1 MSNEKRKVGNY
12 EVIACQRIGGEE
24 IIVGEDRNAVPSDR
38 YLCCYV
44 ERNELMELYTHG
56 LASDGYA
63 EIFEIYGQ
71 RITTAAKNAI
81 EKTDE
86 EKAVIGGEDRVIT
99 VDKCRRKAVEI
110 ITGYATVLPP
120 VYTGIEKPIE
130 SKKIELPEY
139 NTDICEV
146 RRYLKG
152 RGISDTVIEYCHENK
167 MLYEDAKYHNCVFLG
182 YDGNTPKY
190 GAVRST
196 VSDFKR
202 DLTGSD
208 KRFSFFIPA
217 ESETQTVHLFE
228 SAIDLLSFASLE
240 IRIKR
245 NWRRDDLL
253 SLAGVYKTDKK
264 QDIPLALRTYLERHT
279 GTKAVYLHLDNDE
292 VGRMATKQITEALS
306 SQYTVID
313 QPPQSGKDFNDY
325 LKNEIQKEKRKEQVR

>member
-1 MSNEKRKVGNY
+1 MWVTPEQIEKAKQMDLLTYLQSYEPGNLKKISHDTWCTKEHDSLKISNGKWHWFSRH
-12 EVIACQRIGGEE
+12 IGGKTAL
-24 IIVGEDRNAVPSDR
+24 D
-38 YLCCYV
+38 YLIKV
-44 ERNELMELYTHG
+44 KG
-56 LASDGYA
+56 IS
-63 EIFEIYGQ
+63 F
-71 RITTAAKNAI
+71 
-81 EKTDE
+81 
-86 EKAVIGGEDRVIT
+86 V
-99 VDKCRRKAVEI
+99 KAVEI
-110 ITGYATVLPP
+110 ITGYAAVLPP

-130 SKKIELPEY
+130 PKKLELPEY

-217 ESETQTVHLFE
+217 ESDTGTVHLFE
-228 SAIDLLSFASLE
+228 SAIDLLSYASLE
-240 IRIKR
+240 IKVKR

-292 VGRMATKQITEALS
+292 IGRTATKQITEALS

>member
-1 MSNEKRKVGNY
+1 MWVTPEQIEKAKQMDLLTYLQSYEPGNLKKISHDTWCTKEHDSLKISNGKWHWFSRH
-12 EVIACQRIGGEE
+12 IGGKTAL
-24 IIVGEDRNAVPSDR
+24 D
-38 YLCCYV
+38 YLIKV
-44 ERNELMELYTHG
+44 KG
-56 LASDGYA
+56 IS
-63 EIFEIYGQ
+63 F
-71 RITTAAKNAI
+71 
-81 EKTDE
+81 
-86 EKAVIGGEDRVIT
+86 V
-99 VDKCRRKAVEI
+99 KAVEI
-110 ITGYATVLPP
+110 ITGYAAVLPP

-130 SKKIELPEY
+130 PKKLELPLY
-139 NTDICEV
+139 NEDICEV

-152 RGISDTVIEYCHENK
+152 RGISDTVINFCHENK

-217 ESETQTVHLFE
+217 ERDTGTVHLFE
-228 SAIDLLSFASLE
+228 AAIDLLSYASLE

-253 SLAGVYKTDKK
+253 SLAGVYKTDNK

-279 GTKAVYLHLDNDE
+279 GTKVVYLHLDNDE
-292 VGRMATKQITEALS
+292 IGRTATKQITEALS

>member
-1 MSNEKRKVGNY
+1 MWVTPEQIEKAKQMDLLTYLQSYEPGNLKKISHDTWCAKEHDSLKISNGKWHWFSRH
-12 EVIACQRIGGEE
+12 IGGKTAL
-24 IIVGEDRNAVPSDR
+24 D
-38 YLCCYV
+38 YLIKV
-44 ERNELMELYTHG
+44 KG
-56 LASDGYA
+56 IS
-63 EIFEIYGQ
+63 F
-71 RITTAAKNAI
+71 
-81 EKTDE
+81 
-86 EKAVIGGEDRVIT
+86 V
-99 VDKCRRKAVEI
+99 KAVEI
-110 ITGYATVLPP
+110 ITGYAAVLPP

-130 SKKIELPEY
+130 PKKLELPLY
-139 NTDICEV
+139 NEDICEV

-152 RGISDTVIEYCHENK
+152 RGISDTVIDFCHENK

-217 ESETQTVHLFE
+217 ESDTGTVHLFE

-279 GTKAVYLHLDNDE
+279 GTKVVYLHLDNDE
-292 VGRMATKQITEALS
+292 IGRTATKQITEALS

-325 LKNEIQKEKRKEQVR
+325 LKNEIRKEKRKEQVR

>member
-1 MSNEKRKVGNY
+1 MWVTPEEIEKAKQMDLLTYLQSYEPGNLKKISHDTWCTKEHDSLKISNGKWHWFSRH
-12 EVIACQRIGGEE
+12 IGGKTAL
-24 IIVGEDRNAVPSDR
+24 D
-38 YLCCYV
+38 YLIKV
-44 ERNELMELYTHG
+44 KG
-56 LASDGYA
+56 IS
-63 EIFEIYGQ
+63 F
-71 RITTAAKNAI
+71 
-81 EKTDE
+81 
-86 EKAVIGGEDRVIT
+86 V
-99 VDKCRRKAVEI
+99 KAVEI
-110 ITGYATVLPP
+110 ITGYAAVLPP

-130 SKKIELPEY
+130 PKKLELPLY
-139 NTDICEV
+139 NEDICEV

-152 RGISDTVIEYCHENK
+152 RGISDTVIDFCHENK

-217 ESETQTVHLFE
+217 ESETQTVYLFE
-228 SAIDLLSFASLE
+228 SAIDLLSYASLE
-240 IRIKR
+240 IKVKR

-325 LKNEIQKEKRKEQVR
+325 LKNEIQKGKRKEQVR

>member
-1 MSNEKRKVGNY
+1 MWVTPEEIEKAKQMDLLTYLQSYEPGNLKKISHDTWCTKEHDSLKISNGKWHWFSRH
-12 EVIACQRIGGEE
+12 IGGKTAL
-24 IIVGEDRNAVPSDR
+24 D
-38 YLCCYV
+38 YLIKV
-44 ERNELMELYTHG
+44 KG
-56 LASDGYA
+56 IS
-63 EIFEIYGQ
+63 F
-71 RITTAAKNAI
+71 
-81 EKTDE
+81 
-86 EKAVIGGEDRVIT
+86 V
-99 VDKCRRKAVEI
+99 KAVEI
-110 ITGYATVLPP
+110 ITGYAAVLPP

-130 SKKIELPEY
+130 QKKLELPRY
-139 NTDICEV
+139 NEDICEV

-152 RGISDTVIEYCHENK
+152 RGISDTVIDYCHENK

-196 VSDFKR
+196 NSDFKR

-217 ESETQTVHLFE
+217 KSDTVTVHLFE

-240 IRIKR
+240 IKVKR

-292 VGRMATKQITEALS
+292 VGRMATKQIIEALS

>member
-1 MSNEKRKVGNY
+1 MWVTPEQIEKAKQMDLLTYLQSYEPGNLKKISHDTWCTKEHDSLKISNGKWHWFSRH
-12 EVIACQRIGGEE
+12 IGGKTAL
-24 IIVGEDRNAVPSDR
+24 D
-38 YLCCYV
+38 YLIKV
-44 ERNELMELYTHG
+44 KG
-56 LASDGYA
+56 IS
-63 EIFEIYGQ
+63 F
-71 RITTAAKNAI
+71 
-81 EKTDE
+81 
-86 EKAVIGGEDRVIT
+86 V
-99 VDKCRRKAVEI
+99 KAVEI
-110 ITGYATVLPP
+110 ITGYAAVLPP
-120 VYTGIEKPIE
+120 VFTKNEKPIE
-130 SKKIELPEY
+130 LKELELPEY

-146 RRYLKG
+146 RRYLKS

-196 VSDFKR
+196 NSDFKR

-217 ESETQTVHLFE
+217 ESDTGTVHLFE

-292 VGRMATKQITEALS
+292 VGRMATKQITGALS

>member
-1 MSNEKRKVGNY
+1 MWVTPEQIEKAKQMDLLTYLQSYEPGNLKKISHDTWCTKEHDSLKISNGKWHWFSRH
-12 EVIACQRIGGEE
+12 IGGKTAL
-24 IIVGEDRNAVPSDR
+24 D
-38 YLCCYV
+38 YLIKV
-44 ERNELMELYTHG
+44 KG
-56 LASDGYA
+56 IS
-63 EIFEIYGQ
+63 F
-71 RITTAAKNAI
+71 
-81 EKTDE
+81 
-86 EKAVIGGEDRVIT
+86 V
-99 VDKCRRKAVEI
+99 KAVEI
-110 ITGYATVLPP
+110 ITGYAAVLPP
-120 VYTGIEKPIE
+120 VYTEIEKPIE
-130 SKKIELPEY
+130 QKKLELPRY
-139 NTDICEV
+139 NEDICEV
-146 RRYLKG
+146 RRYLKS
-152 RGISDTVIEYCHENK
+152 RGISDTVIDYCHENK

-217 ESETQTVHLFE
+217 ESDTGTVHLFE
-228 SAIDLLSFASLE
+228 SAIDLLSYASLE
-240 IRIKR
+240 IKVKR

-325 LKNEIQKEKRKEQVR
+325 LKNEIQKEQRKEQVR

>member
-1 MSNEKRKVGNY
+1 MWVTPEQIEKAKQMDLLTYLQSYEPGNLKKISHDTWCTKEHDSLKISNGKWHWFSRH
-12 EVIACQRIGGEE
+12 IGGKTAL
-24 IIVGEDRNAVPSDR
+24 D
-38 YLCCYV
+38 YLIKV
-44 ERNELMELYTHG
+44 KG
-56 LASDGYA
+56 IS
-63 EIFEIYGQ
+63 F
-71 RITTAAKNAI
+71 
-81 EKTDE
+81 
-86 EKAVIGGEDRVIT
+86 V
-99 VDKCRRKAVEI
+99 KAVEI
-110 ITGYATVLPP
+110 ITGYAAVLPP

-130 SKKIELPEY
+130 PKKLELPLY
-139 NTDICEV
+139 NEDICEV

-152 RGISDTVIEYCHENK
+152 RGISDTVIDFCHENK

-196 VSDFKR
+196 ASDFKR

-217 ESETQTVHLFE
+217 ESDTGTVHLFE
-228 SAIDLLSFASLE
+228 SAIDLLSYASLE
-240 IRIKR
+240 IKVKR

-264 QDIPLALRTYLERHT
+264 QDIPLALRTYLERHN
-279 GTKAVYLHLDNDE
+279 GTKVVYLHLDNDE
-292 VGRMATKQITEALS
+292 IGRTATKQITEALS

>member
-1 MSNEKRKVGNY
+1 MWVTPEQIEKAKQMDLLTYLQSYEPGNLKKISHDTWCTKEHDSLKISNGKWHWFSRH
-12 EVIACQRIGGEE
+12 IGGKTAL
-24 IIVGEDRNAVPSDR
+24 D
-38 YLCCYV
+38 YLIKV
-44 ERNELMELYTHG
+44 KG
-56 LASDGYA
+56 IS
-63 EIFEIYGQ
+63 F
-71 RITTAAKNAI
+71 
-81 EKTDE
+81 
-86 EKAVIGGEDRVIT
+86 V
-99 VDKCRRKAVEI
+99 KAVEI
-110 ITGYATVLPP
+110 ITGYAAVLPP

-130 SKKIELPEY
+130 PKKLELPLY
-139 NTDICEV
+139 NEDICEV

-152 RGISDTVIEYCHENK
+152 RGISDTVIDFCHENK

-217 ESETQTVHLFE
+217 ESDTGTVHLFE
-228 SAIDLLSFASLE
+228 SAIDLLSYASLE

>member
-1 MSNEKRKVGNY
+1 M
-12 EVIACQRIGGEE
+12 
-24 IIVGEDRNAVPSDR
+24 
-38 YLCCYV
+38 
-44 ERNELMELYTHG
+44 
-56 LASDGYA
+56 
-63 EIFEIYGQ
+63 
-71 RITTAAKNAI
+71 
-81 EKTDE
+81 
-86 EKAVIGGEDRVIT
+86 
-99 VDKCRRKAVEI
+99 EI
-110 ITGYATVLPP
+110 ITGYSAVLPP

-130 SKKIELPEY
+130 PKKLELPRY
-139 NTDICEV
+139 NEDICEV
-146 RRYLKG
+146 RRYLKS
-152 RGISDTVIEYCHENK
+152 RGISDTVIDFCHENR

-217 ESETQTVHLFE
+217 ESDTGTVHLFE
-228 SAIDLLSFASLE
+228 SAIDLLSYASLE
-240 IRIKR
+240 IKVKR
-245 NWRRDDLL
+245 NWRSDDLL
-253 SLAGVYKTDKK
+253 SLAGVYQTDKK

>member
-1 MSNEKRKVGNY
+1 MWVTPEQIEKAKQMDLLTYLQSYEPGNLKKISHDTWCTKEHDSLKISNGKWHWFSRH
-12 EVIACQRIGGEE
+12 IGGKTAL
-24 IIVGEDRNAVPSDR
+24 D
-38 YLCCYV
+38 YLIKV
-44 ERNELMELYTHG
+44 KGISFLN
-56 LASDGYA
+56 
-63 EIFEIYGQ
+63 
-71 RITTAAKNAI
+71 
-81 EKTDE
+81 
-86 EKAVIGGEDRVIT
+86 
-99 VDKCRRKAVEI
+99 AVEI
-110 ITGYATVLPP
+110 ITGYAAVLPP
-120 VYTGIEKPIE
+120 VFTKNEKSIEPKE
-130 SKKIELPEY
+130 LELPEY

-146 RRYLKG
+146 RRYLKS

-228 SAIDLLSFASLE
+228 SAIDLLSYASLE
-240 IRIKR
+240 IKVKR

-279 GTKAVYLHLDNDE
+279 VTKAVYFHLDNDE
-292 VGRMATKQITEALS
+292 IGRTATKQITEALS
-306 SQYTVID
+306 SQYTIID

-325 LKNEIQKEKRKEQVR
+325 LKNEIQKEKRKERVR

>member
-1 MSNEKRKVGNY
+1 MWVTPEQIEKAKQMDLLTYLQSYEPGNLKKISHDTWCTKEHDSLKISNGKWHWFSRH
-12 EVIACQRIGGEE
+12 IGGKTAL
-24 IIVGEDRNAVPSDR
+24 D
-38 YLCCYV
+38 YLIKV
-44 ERNELMELYTHG
+44 KG
-56 LASDGYA
+56 IS
-63 EIFEIYGQ
+63 F
-71 RITTAAKNAI
+71 
-81 EKTDE
+81 
-86 EKAVIGGEDRVIT
+86 V
-99 VDKCRRKAVEI
+99 KAVEF
-110 ITGYATVLPP
+110 ITGYAAVLPP

-130 SKKIELPEY
+130 PKKLELPLY
-139 NTDICEV
+139 NEDICEV

-152 RGISDTVIEYCHENK
+152 RGISDTVIDYCHENK

-196 VSDFKR
+196 NSDFKR

-217 ESETQTVHLFE
+217 ESDTGTVHLFE
-228 SAIDLLSFASLE
+228 SAIDLLSYASLE
-240 IRIKR
+240 IKVKR

>member
-1 MSNEKRKVGNY
+1 MWVTPEQIEKAKQMDLLTYLQSYEPGNLKKISHDTWCTKEHDSLKISNGKWHWFSRH
-12 EVIACQRIGGEE
+12 IGGKTAL
-24 IIVGEDRNAVPSDR
+24 D
-38 YLCCYV
+38 YLIKV
-44 ERNELMELYTHG
+44 KG
-56 LASDGYA
+56 IS
-63 EIFEIYGQ
+63 F
-71 RITTAAKNAI
+71 
-81 EKTDE
+81 
-86 EKAVIGGEDRVIT
+86 V
-99 VDKCRRKAVEI
+99 KAVEI
-110 ITGYATVLPP
+110 ITGYAAVLPP
-120 VYTGIEKPIE
+120 VFSKNEKSIEP
-130 SKKIELPEY
+130 KKLELPEY

-152 RGISDTVIEYCHENK
+152 RGISDTVIDFCHENK

-190 GAVRST
+190 GALRST

-217 ESETQTVHLFE
+217 ESDTVTVHLFE
-228 SAIDLLSFASLE
+228 SAIDLLSYASLE
-240 IRIKR
+240 IKVKR

-264 QDIPLALRTYLERHT
+264 QDIPLALRTYLERHI

-325 LKNEIQKEKRKEQVR
+325 LKNEIRKEKRKEQGR

>member
-1 MSNEKRKVGNY
+1 MWVTPEQIEKAKQMDLLTYLQSYEPGNLKKISHDTWCTKEHDSLKISNGKWHWFSRH
-12 EVIACQRIGGEE
+12 IGGKTAL
-24 IIVGEDRNAVPSDR
+24 D
-38 YLCCYV
+38 YLIKV
-44 ERNELMELYTHG
+44 KG
-56 LASDGYA
+56 IS
-63 EIFEIYGQ
+63 F
-71 RITTAAKNAI
+71 
-81 EKTDE
+81 
-86 EKAVIGGEDRVIT
+86 V
-99 VDKCRRKAVEI
+99 KAVEI
-110 ITGYATVLPP
+110 ITGYAAVLPP

-130 SKKIELPEY
+130 PKKLELPLY
-139 NTDICEV
+139 NEDICEV

-152 RGISDTVIEYCHENK
+152 RGISDTVIDFCHENK

-228 SAIDLLSFASLE
+228 SAIDLLSYASLE
-240 IRIKR
+240 IKVKR

>member
-1 MSNEKRKVGNY
+1 MWVTPEQIEKAKQMDLLTYLQSYEPGNLKKISHDTWCTKEHDSLKISNGKWHWFSRH
-12 EVIACQRIGGEE
+12 IGGKTAL
-24 IIVGEDRNAVPSDR
+24 D
-38 YLCCYV
+38 YLIKV
-44 ERNELMELYTHG
+44 KG
-56 LASDGYA
+56 IS
-63 EIFEIYGQ
+63 F
-71 RITTAAKNAI
+71 
-81 EKTDE
+81 
-86 EKAVIGGEDRVIT
+86 V
-99 VDKCRRKAVEI
+99 KAVEI
-110 ITGYATVLPP
+110 ITGYAAVLPP

-130 SKKIELPEY
+130 QKKLELPRY
-139 NTDICEV
+139 NEDICEV

-152 RGISDTVIEYCHENK
+152 RGISDTVIDYCHENK

-217 ESETQTVHLFE
+217 ESKTQTVHLFE

-279 GTKAVYLHLDNDE
+279 GTKAIYLHLDNDE
-292 VGRMATKQITEALS
+292 IGRTATKQITEALS

-325 LKNEIQKEKRKEQVR
+325 LKNEIQKGKRKEQVR

>member
-1 MSNEKRKVGNY
+1 MRVTPEQIEKAKQIDLLTYLQSYEPNNLKKISHDTWCTKEHDSLKISNGKWHWFSRH
-12 EVIACQRIGGEE
+12 IGGKTAL
-24 IIVGEDRNAVPSDR
+24 D
-38 YLCCYV
+38 YLIKV
-44 ERNELMELYTHG
+44 KG
-56 LASDGYA
+56 IS
-63 EIFEIYGQ
+63 F
-71 RITTAAKNAI
+71 
-81 EKTDE
+81 
-86 EKAVIGGEDRVIT
+86 V
-99 VDKCRRKAVEI
+99 KAVEI
-110 ITGYATVLPP
+110 ITGYAAVLPP

-130 SKKIELPEY
+130 PKKLELPLY
-139 NTDICEV
+139 NEDICEV

-152 RGISDTVIEYCHENK
+152 RGISDTVIDFCHENK

-217 ESETQTVHLFE
+217 ESDTGTVHLFE
-228 SAIDLLSFASLE
+228 SAIDLLSYASLE
-240 IRIKR
+240 IKVKR
-245 NWRRDDLL
+245 NWRIDDLL
-253 SLAGVYKTDKK
+253 SLAGVYKTDNK

-279 GTKAVYLHLDNDE
+279 GTKVVYLHLDNDE
-292 VGRMATKQITEALS
+292 IGRTATKQITEALS

>member
-1 MSNEKRKVGNY
+1 MWVTPEQIEKAKQMDLLTYLQSYEPGNLKKISHDTWCTKEHDSLKISNGKWHWFSRH
-12 EVIACQRIGGEE
+12 IGGKTAL
-24 IIVGEDRNAVPSDR
+24 D
-38 YLCCYV
+38 YLIKV
-44 ERNELMELYTHG
+44 KG
-56 LASDGYA
+56 IS
-63 EIFEIYGQ
+63 F
-71 RITTAAKNAI
+71 
-81 EKTDE
+81 
-86 EKAVIGGEDRVIT
+86 V
-99 VDKCRRKAVEI
+99 KAVEI
-110 ITGYATVLPP
+110 ITGYAAVLPP
-120 VYTGIEKPIE
+120 VFSKNEKSIEPKE
-130 SKKIELPEY
+130 LELPKY

-146 RRYLKG
+146 RRYLKS
-152 RGISDTVIEYCHENK
+152 RGISDTVIDFCHENR

-208 KRFSFFIPA
+208 KRFSFFIPS

-228 SAIDLLSFASLE
+228 SAIDLLSYASLE
-240 IRIKR
+240 IKVKR
-245 NWRRDDLL
+245 NWRSDDLL
-253 SLAGVYKTDKK
+253 SLAGVYQTDKK

-279 GTKAVYLHLDNDE
+279 GTKAVYLHLDSDE

-306 SQYTVID
+306 SQYTAID

>member
-1 MSNEKRKVGNY
+1 MWVTPEQIEKAKQMDLLTYLQSYEPGNLKKISHDTWCTKEHDSLKISNGKWHWFSRH
-12 EVIACQRIGGEE
+12 IGGKTAL
-24 IIVGEDRNAVPSDR
+24 D
-38 YLCCYV
+38 YLIKV
-44 ERNELMELYTHG
+44 KG
-56 LASDGYA
+56 IS
-63 EIFEIYGQ
+63 F
-71 RITTAAKNAI
+71 
-81 EKTDE
+81 
-86 EKAVIGGEDRVIT
+86 V
-99 VDKCRRKAVEI
+99 KAVEI
-110 ITGYATVLPP
+110 ITGYAAVLPP

-130 SKKIELPEY
+130 PKKLELPLY
-139 NTDICEV
+139 NEDICEV

-152 RGISDTVIEYCHENK
+152 RGISDTVINFCHENK
-167 MLYEDAKYHNCVFLG
+167 MLYEDAKYHNCVFWG
-182 YDGNTPKY
+182 YDGDTPKY
-190 GAVRST
+190 GAGRST

-202 DLTGSD
+202 DLPGSD

-253 SLAGVYKTDKK
+253 SLAGVYQTDKK

>member
-1 MSNEKRKVGNY
+1 MWVTPEQIEKAKQMDLLTYLQSYEPGNLKKISHDTWCTKEHDSLKISNGKWHWFSRH
-12 EVIACQRIGGEE
+12 IGGKTAL
-24 IIVGEDRNAVPSDR
+24 D
-38 YLCCYV
+38 YLIKV
-44 ERNELMELYTHG
+44 KG
-56 LASDGYA
+56 IS
-63 EIFEIYGQ
+63 F
-71 RITTAAKNAI
+71 
-81 EKTDE
+81 
-86 EKAVIGGEDRVIT
+86 V
-99 VDKCRRKAVEI
+99 KAVEI
-110 ITGYATVLPP
+110 ITGYAAVLPP

-130 SKKIELPEY
+130 PKKLELPEY

-152 RGISDTVIEYCHENK
+152 RGISDTVIDYCHENN

-217 ESETQTVHLFE
+217 ESETGTVHLFE
-228 SAIDLLSFASLE
+228 SAIDLLSYASLE
-240 IRIKR
+240 IKVKR

-253 SLAGVYKTDKK
+253 SLAGVYKTDNK

-292 VGRMATKQITEALS
+292 IGRTATKQITEALS
-306 SQYTVID
+306 PQYTVID

>member
-1 MSNEKRKVGNY
+1 MWVTPEQIEKAKQMDLLTYLQSYEPGNLKKISHDTWCTKEHDSLKISNGKWHWFSRH
-12 EVIACQRIGGEE
+12 IGGKTAL
-24 IIVGEDRNAVPSDR
+24 D
-38 YLCCYV
+38 YLIKV
-44 ERNELMELYTHG
+44 KG
-56 LASDGYA
+56 IS
-63 EIFEIYGQ
+63 F
-71 RITTAAKNAI
+71 
-81 EKTDE
+81 
-86 EKAVIGGEDRVIT
+86 V
-99 VDKCRRKAVEI
+99 KAVEI
-110 ITGYATVLPP
+110 ITGYAAVLPP

-130 SKKIELPEY
+130 PKKLELPLY
-139 NTDICEV
+139 NEDICEV

-152 RGISDTVIEYCHENK
+152 RGISDTVIDFCHENK

-217 ESETQTVHLFE
+217 ESDTGTVHLFE

-240 IRIKR
+240 IKVKR

-325 LKNEIQKEKRKEQVR
+325 LKNEIQKGKRKEQVR

>member
-1 MSNEKRKVGNY
+1 MWVTPEQIEKAKQMDLLTYLQSYEPGNLKKISHDTWCTKEHDSLKISNGKWHWFSRH
-12 EVIACQRIGGEE
+12 IGGKTAL
-24 IIVGEDRNAVPSDR
+24 D
-38 YLCCYV
+38 YLIKV
-44 ERNELMELYTHG
+44 KG
-56 LASDGYA
+56 IS
-63 EIFEIYGQ
+63 F
-71 RITTAAKNAI
+71 
-81 EKTDE
+81 
-86 EKAVIGGEDRVIT
+86 V
-99 VDKCRRKAVEI
+99 KAVEI
-110 ITGYATVLPP
+110 ITGYAAVLPP

-130 SKKIELPEY
+130 PKKLELPLY
-139 NTDICEV
+139 NEDICEV

-228 SAIDLLSFASLE
+228 SAIDLLSYASLE
-240 IRIKR
+240 IKVKR

>member
-1 MSNEKRKVGNY
+1 MWVTPEQIEKAKQMDLLTYLQSYEPGNLKKISHDTWCTKEHDSLKISNGKWHWFSRH
-12 EVIACQRIGGEE
+12 IGGKTAL
-24 IIVGEDRNAVPSDR
+24 D
-38 YLCCYV
+38 YLIKV
-44 ERNELMELYTHG
+44 KG
-56 LASDGYA
+56 IS
-63 EIFEIYGQ
+63 F
-71 RITTAAKNAI
+71 
-81 EKTDE
+81 
-86 EKAVIGGEDRVIT
+86 V
-99 VDKCRRKAVEI
+99 KAVEI
-110 ITGYATVLPP
+110 ITGYAAVLPP

-130 SKKIELPEY
+130 PKKLELPLCNE
-139 NTDICEV
+139 DICEV

-152 RGISDTVIEYCHENK
+152 RGISDTVIEYCRENK

-217 ESETQTVHLFE
+217 ESDTGTVHLFE
-228 SAIDLLSFASLE
+228 SAIDLLSYASLE
-240 IRIKR
+240 IKVKR

-264 QDIPLALRTYLERHT
+264 HDIPLALRTYLERHT

-325 LKNEIQKEKRKEQVR
+325 LKNEIRKEKRKEQGR

>member
-1 MSNEKRKVGNY
+1 MWVTPEQIEKAKQMDLLTYLQSYEPGNLKKISHDTWCTKEHDSLKISNGKWHWFSRH
-12 EVIACQRIGGEE
+12 IGGKTAL
-24 IIVGEDRNAVPSDR
+24 D
-38 YLCCYV
+38 YLIKV
-44 ERNELMELYTHG
+44 KG
-56 LASDGYA
+56 IS
-63 EIFEIYGQ
+63 F
-71 RITTAAKNAI
+71 
-81 EKTDE
+81 
-86 EKAVIGGEDRVIT
+86 V
-99 VDKCRRKAVEI
+99 KAVEI
-110 ITGYATVLPP
+110 ITGYAAVLPP

-130 SKKIELPEY
+130 PKKLELPEY

-152 RGISDTVIEYCHENK
+152 RGISDTVIDYCHENK

-217 ESETQTVHLFE
+217 ESDTGTVHLFE
-228 SAIDLLSFASLE
+228 SAIDLLSYASLE

-325 LKNEIQKEKRKEQVR
+325 LKNEIRKEKRKEQVR

>member
-1 MSNEKRKVGNY
+1 MWVTPEQIEKAKQMDLLTYLKSYEPGNLKKISHDTWCTKEHDSLKISNGKWHWFSRH
-12 EVIACQRIGGEE
+12 IGGKTAL
-24 IIVGEDRNAVPSDR
+24 D
-38 YLCCYV
+38 YLIKV
-44 ERNELMELYTHG
+44 KG
-56 LASDGYA
+56 IS
-63 EIFEIYGQ
+63 F
-71 RITTAAKNAI
+71 
-81 EKTDE
+81 
-86 EKAVIGGEDRVIT
+86 V
-99 VDKCRRKAVEI
+99 KAVEI
-110 ITGYATVLPP
+110 ITGYAAVLPP

-130 SKKIELPEY
+130 PKKLELPLY
-139 NTDICEV
+139 NEDICEV

-152 RGISDTVIEYCHENK
+152 RGISNTVIDFCHENK

-182 YDGNTPKY
+182 YDGITPKY

-217 ESETQTVHLFE
+217 ESDTVTVHLFE
-228 SAIDLLSFASLE
+228 SAIDLLSYASLE
-240 IRIKR
+240 IKVKR

>member
-1 MSNEKRKVGNY
+1 MWVTPEEIEKAKQMDLLTYLQSYEPGNLKKISHDTWCTKEHDSLKISNGKWHWFSRH
-12 EVIACQRIGGEE
+12 IGGKTAL
-24 IIVGEDRNAVPSDR
+24 D
-38 YLCCYV
+38 YLIKV
-44 ERNELMELYTHG
+44 KG
-56 LASDGYA
+56 IS
-63 EIFEIYGQ
+63 F
-71 RITTAAKNAI
+71 
-81 EKTDE
+81 
-86 EKAVIGGEDRVIT
+86 V
-99 VDKCRRKAVEI
+99 KAVEI
-110 ITGYATVLPP
+110 ITGYAAVLPP

-130 SKKIELPEY
+130 PKKLELPLY
-139 NTDICEV
+139 NEDICEV

-152 RGISDTVIEYCHENK
+152 RGISDTVIDFCHENK

-228 SAIDLLSFASLE
+228 SAIDLLSYASLE
-240 IRIKR
+240 IKVKR

-292 VGRMATKQITEALS
+292 IGRMATKQITEALS

>member
-1 MSNEKRKVGNY
+1 MWVTPEQIEKAKQMDLLTYLQSYEPGNLKKISHDTWCTKEHDSLKISNGKWHWFSRH
-12 EVIACQRIGGEE
+12 IGGKTAL
-24 IIVGEDRNAVPSDR
+24 D
-38 YLCCYV
+38 YLIKV
-44 ERNELMELYTHG
+44 KG
-56 LASDGYA
+56 IS
-63 EIFEIYGQ
+63 F
-71 RITTAAKNAI
+71 
-81 EKTDE
+81 
-86 EKAVIGGEDRVIT
+86 V
-99 VDKCRRKAVEI
+99 KAVEI
-110 ITGYATVLPP
+110 ITGYAAVLPP

-130 SKKIELPEY
+130 PKKLELPLY
-139 NTDICEV
+139 NEDICEV

-152 RGISDTVIEYCHENK
+152 RGISDTVIDYCHENK

-228 SAIDLLSFASLE
+228 SAIDLLSYASLE
-240 IRIKR
+240 IKVKR